1 MICVQRE
8 NQRMA
13 RCSNGGR
20 RSRTRAVDAVFTRCI
35 VRDPRTALR
44 PGTTTVRG
52 RFVDDMKNGR
62 IKSRFVAAEVATD
75 VRHDVH
81 AGRLA
86 LKTARMI
93 VSLAA
98 MRDGR
103 YRLRSTE
110 FYDISAAFVHAS
122 IDEVVA
128 VVPQDGLL
136 EKEECFLLLKAL
148 YRTRMASKRWQ

>member
-20 RSRTRAVDAVFTRCI
+20 TSRKRAVDAVFTRCV
-35 VRDPRTALR
+35 VRDPRTVLR

-52 RFVDDMKNGR
+52 RFVHDMTNGR
-62 IKSRFVAAEVATD
+62 VKSRFVAAEVATD
-75 VRHDVH
+75 LRQDVH

-86 LKTARMI
+86 LKAARMI
-93 VSLAA
+93 VSHAA

-103 YRLRSTE
+103 YRPRSTV

-136 EKEECFLLLKAL
+136 EIECFLLLKAL